1 MVTVKILASF
11 VQNFRKMIKAGDK
24 VRFLNAVG
32 GGVVK
37 SVINKTMV
45 NVEDYDGFEIPPLIS
60 ELVVVDDTLSMNAE
74 KRQAGI
80 RANEKKE
87 KEELPVKKELPKAEP
102 KIISGKDAPDCYFA
116 FVPQNEL
123 NPVAGE
129 LKVYLVNNSNNFVLY
144 NYSHLKNKMY
154 RSVESGKM
162 NPNSKRYLESFSRM
176 DLNELPDFQF
186 QLVFFREESFKL
198 EAPVVKSL
206 RLNPVKFYRENSYEK
221 TRYFAQN
228 AMAIS
233 LLGPDMESEVAQLSE
248 AGLAE
253 AILEKEKPKTV
264 VSKKIASPDLVE
276 IDLHIH
282 ELLEDT
288 RGLTNHEMLEVQLGR
303 FRNELETAIS
313 NGTKRIVFIHGIG
326 NGTLKQELRQE
337 LTTKYKKYYFQDAS
351 FKEYG
356 YGATMVIL
364 KTA

>member
-1 MVTVKILASF
+1 M
-11 VQNFRKMIKAGDK
+11 KAGDK

-45 NVEDYDGFEIPPLIS
+45 NVEDYDGFEVPTLIS
-60 ELVVVDDTLSMNAE
+60 ELVVVDDSLSMNAE
-74 KRQAGI
+74 KRFARI

-87 KEELPVKKELPKAEP
+87 EQPEIKEQPKAEP
-102 KIISGKDAPDCYFA
+102 KYIAGKDSPDFYLA
-116 FVPQNEL
+116 FVPQNEA
-123 NPVAGE
+123 NPVDGE

-144 NYSHLKNKMY
+144 NYSHLKNKVY

-162 NPNSKRYLESFSRM
+162 NPNSKRYLESFTRM

-186 QLVFFREESFKL
+186 QLIFFLEESPKL
-198 EAPVVKSL
+198 ESPVVKSL
-206 RLNPVKFYRENSYEK
+206 RLNPVKFYRQNSYEK
-221 TRYFAQN
+221 TRYFTQN
-228 AMAIS
+228 AIVIS
-233 LLGPDMESEVAQLSE
+233 LLEADLETEVAKLTETEVAKVVQ
-248 AGLAE
+248 
-253 AILEKEKPKTV
+253 EKDEPKVVVKRTV
-264 VSKKIASPDLVE
+264 SPELVE

-288 RGLTNHEMLEVQLGR
+288 RGLSNHEMLEVQLGR
-303 FRNELETAIS
+303 FRNELETAIA

-337 LTTKYKKYYFQDAS
+337 LSTKYKKYYFQDAS

-364 KTA
+364 KNA

>member
-1 MVTVKILASF
+1 M
-11 VQNFRKMIKAGDK
+11 KAGDK

-45 NVEDYDGFEIPPLIS
+45 NVEDYDGFEVPTLIS
-60 ELVVVDDTLSMNAE
+60 ELVVVDDSLSMNAE
-74 KRQAGI
+74 KRFARI

-87 KEELPVKKELPKAEP
+87 EQPEIKEQPKAEP
-102 KIISGKDAPDCYFA
+102 KYIAGKDSPDCYLA
-116 FVPQNEL
+116 FVPQNEA
-123 NPVAGE
+123 NPVDGE

-144 NYSHLKNKMY
+144 NYSHLKNKVY

-162 NPNSKRYLESFSRM
+162 NPNSKRYLESFTRM

-186 QLVFFREESFKL
+186 QLVFFLEESPKL
-198 EAPVVKSL
+198 ESPVVKNL
-206 RLNPVKFYRENSYEK
+206 RLNPVKFYRQNSYEK

-228 AMAIS
+228 AIVIS
-233 LLGPDMESEVAQLSE
+233 LLETELETEVAKLTETEVAKVVQ
-248 AGLAE
+248 
-253 AILEKEKPKTV
+253 EKDEPKVVVKRTV
-264 VSKKIASPDLVE
+264 SPELVE

-288 RGLTNHEMLEVQLGR
+288 RGLSNHEMLEVQLGR
-303 FRNELETAIS
+303 FRNELETAIG

-337 LTTKYKKYYFQDAS
+337 LSTKYKKYYFQDAS

-364 KTA
+364 RNA